1 MRLATRQ
8 LPGRHLGVD
17 FNPRILD
24 RVAKERFAETRTQ
37 AYMPKAAPSFVWRRL
52 VPAVVSVFAVAV
64 VAISLVGLPSGK
76 SKDGLRLAEGVNIGE
91 NDDYIT
97 AHPRADRIAHLN
109 PQWSLNNHL
118 AQTDRMARVT
128 NSMTQ
133 TAGFERRGALT
144 GIQAEFLFRDSRNPN
159 TIYYYRV
166 RPVIRVD
173 NQTATNASYKESDKV
188 Y

>member
-8 LPGRHLGVD
+8 LPGRYLGAD

-64 VAISLVGLPSGK
+64 VAISLVSFPGGK
-76 SKDGLRLAEGVNIGE
+76 PHDGSQSADGVDLSKNDEYLRVHPLE
-91 NDDYIT
+91 N
-97 AHPRADRIAHLN
+97 RIAQLN

-173 NQTATNASYKESDKV
+173 NQTVTNASYKESDKV